1 MIADVRI
8 HALSTG
14 TVQVKRCF
22 LFPKAG
28 LRRQLAL
35 FMPDEWSDPLP
46 IHVWAIEHDDRLI
59 VVDAGETAGVN
70 NVPFARF
77 GITPDQELPSALG
90 AAGLKLADV
99 DTVVVTHMHGDH
111 MDGAVHAPGS
121 VLVHGEELDFSRS
134 AGARFLQKVL
144 RQPIPAGIDFQR
156 LTLDDGPFGAFERSK
171 RLTDDGRV
179 VAIATPGHTPA
190 HISVIAVDD
199 DGNHVLLAGDAT
211 DTLEQLQARR
221 ADAIGPKPAVSIAT
235 LDRILAHAREH
246 PTVYLPSHD
255 SESAARLRE
264 RVTL

>member
-90 AAGLKLADV
+90 AAG
-99 DTVVVTHMHGDH
+99 
-111 MDGAVHAPGS
+111 
-121 VLVHGEELDFSRS
+121 
-134 AGARFLQKVL
+134 ARFFQKVL